1 MGRDKA
7 YLPVSGGI
15 LGSRV
20 AAAVKAAAGNVAFV
34 GDPARYAALGYPVI
48 ADRYPGEGPLGGILT
63 ALHQTAAE
71 WNLVV
76 ACDMPGL
83 AAGFLNDLLQ
93 AAERKSLDILLPE
106 TEDGMREPLCAVYHG
121 DALATL
127 ERAFE
132 AGIRKVTAAFPG
144 LRVEAYPV
152 NEVTYFQNL
161 NTPEDWA
168 GYAAG

>member
-7 YLPVSGGI
+7 YLPVSGQN
-15 LGSRV
+15 LGARV
-20 AAAVKAAAGNVAFV
+20 AGAVKAAAGNVVLV
-34 GDPARYAALGYPVI
+34 GDPERYAALGYPVVP
-48 ADRYPGEGPLGGILT
+48 DRYPGEGPLGGILT
-63 ALHQTAAE
+63 ALHQRAAE

-83 AAGFLNDLLQ
+83 DAGFLKDLLEV
-93 AAERKSLDILLPE
+93 AEHKFLDILLPE
-106 TEDGMREPLCAVYHG
+106 SKDGMREPLCAVYHRE
-121 DALATL
+121 ALGPL
-127 ERAFE
+127 ERAFDG
-132 AGIRKVTAAFPG
+132 GIRKVTAAFQG

-152 NEVTYFQNL
+152 KEVACFTNL